1 MTKDGKKKRRV
12 PTKLRRKIA
21 PNNAAETVAK
31 NSAEVWVKMAEGGD
45 GKKGARKWLRI
56 VETEVVKW

>member
-1 MTKDGKKKRRV
+1 M
-12 PTKLRRKIA
+12 RRKIA

-45 GKKGARKWLRI
+45 GKKRSK
-56 VETEVVKW
+56 EVVKNSRD